1 MQAVERYN
9 SVAKP
14 LRLKMTQLTYAVIRS
29 IRDRG
34 ACGHLVG
41 FHCFILAIFCTY
53 RLQIQKSILPST
65 RVFKMS
71 LTVTAVFVG
80 CVFPAS
86 LTIVLRPFRL
96 VSQTVRAFGLLLLF
110 LSSVVNPFM
119 HFTVLITG
127 VVLKH
132 C

>member
-14 LRLKMTQLTYAVIRS
+14 LRLKLTQLTYAVIRS

-53 RLQIQKSILPST
+53 RLQIQKSILPSSSGVQNVVYSYCCIC
-65 RVFKMS
+65 RVRFSYESNDRSSPFSTCKPNRAR
-71 LTVTAVFVG
+71 LWVVTA
-80 CVFPAS
+80 
-86 LTIVLRPFRL
+86 
-96 VSQTVRAFGLLLLF
+96 F